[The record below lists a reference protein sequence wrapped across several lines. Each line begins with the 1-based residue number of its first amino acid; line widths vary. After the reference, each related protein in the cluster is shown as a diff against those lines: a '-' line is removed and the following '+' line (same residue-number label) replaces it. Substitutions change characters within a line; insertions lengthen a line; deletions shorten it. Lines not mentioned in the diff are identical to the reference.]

1 MNALLATPIAYLK
14 GVGPQKAQVLQ
25 DELGIFTFQDLLYH
39 FPYRYQDRSAFHDI
53 SLINAEDQYVQLK
66 GRLTHISEIGT
77 GRQKKLLGRFSDGS
91 GTIDLVWFQGFQWI
105 KANLSVQDEYIVFGK
120 PKFFQNNWNIP
131 HPELLK
137 VVPGLE
143 RKGFEAFYPSTE
155 KCQHKGLH
163 SKGLSKLIGN
173 LFEQLANQIPETLP
187 PLICTELNLL
197 PRVKALREIHQPS
210 SETLIKAARY
220 RLKWEELFFLQLE
233 LLLRKGVR
241 NQKLKGYPIK
251 EVGAS
256 FMEFYER
263 HLPFELTGAQK
274 RVLKEIRKDLGEGTH
289 MNRLLQGDVGSG
301 KTLVALLCLLLA
313 KGNALQ
319 GALMAPTEI
328 LANQHFIGISEL
340 LRDMDIN
347 VALLTGSTKK
357 AERTRI
363 HDGLLSGEIDLLI
376 GTHALL
382 EDTVQFKNLGL
393 VVIDEQHRFG
403 VAQRAK
409 MWRKNSTPPHVL
421 IMTATPIPRTLAM
434 TFYGDLDV
442 SVIDEL
448 PPGRKPIHT
457 IHRRENHRDKLLTFI
472 HEQLQLG
479 RQAYIVYPLI
489 QESEKLDFKNLEDG
503 YAQIEEFF
511 KPLGYQISM
520 VHGKMKP
527 ADKEAAMQEFVQG
540 QKHIMVATTVIEVG
554 VNVPNASVMVI
565 ESAERFGLSQLHQL
579 RGRVGRG
586 AEKSYCI
593 LMTGDGISKEAQKR
607 MDTMA
612 ASNDGFVL
620 AEVDL
625 QLRGPGDLMGT
636 QQSGALA
643 LKIADLAKDG
653 QLVQLARE
661 KAQATLKTDPQL
673 VAPENALLNQA
684 LREVLK
690 NKPNW
695 GRIS

>member
-14 GVGPQKAQVLQ
+14 GVGPQKAQTLQ
-25 DELGIFTFQDLLYH
+25 EELGIYTFQDLLFH
-39 FPYRYQDRSAFHDI
+39 FPYRYQDRSTFHSIAQI
-53 SLINAEDQYVQLK
+53 SSEDQYVQLK
-66 GRLTHISEIGT
+66 GKLTHIGEMGSGRHKKLHARFTDGT
-77 GRQKKLLGRFSDGS
+77 GY
-91 GTIDLVWFQGFQWI
+91 IDLVWFQGIQWI
-105 KANLSVQDEYIVFGK
+105 KSKLNIQDEFIVFGK

-137 VVPGLE
+137 VVAGME
-143 RKGFEAFYPSTE
+143 RKGYEAFYPSTE
-155 KCQHKGLH
+155 KCQHKGLG
-163 SKGLSKLIGN
+163 SKGLSKLIAH
-173 LFEQLANQIPETLP
+173 LLEQVAGQIPENLP
-187 PLICTELNLL
+187 GYLITDLNLMS
-197 PRVKALREIHQPS
+197 RGQALKEIHQPS
-210 SETLIKAARY
+210 SETLIKVARY
-220 RLKWEELFFLQLE
+220 RLKFEELLFLQLE
-233 LLLRKGVR
+233 LLLRKGAR
-241 NQKLKGYPIK
+241 QQKLKGFSLA
-251 EVGAS
+251 EVGDA
-256 FMEFYER
+256 FNVFYQNY
-263 HLPFELTGAQK
+263 LPFELTNAQK
-274 RVLKEIRKDLGEGTH
+274 RVVKEIRKDLAAGSH

-301 KTLVALLCLLLA
+301 KTLVALLSLLLA
-313 KGNALQ
+313 IGNGLQ

-328 LANQHFIGISEL
+328 LANQHFIGICEL
-340 LRDMDIN
+340 LAKMDLQ

-357 AERTRI
+357 SERERI
-363 HDGLLSGEIDLLI
+363 HEGLRDGSIHLLI

-382 EDTVQFKNLGL
+382 EDTVQFKALGL

-403 VAQRAK
+403 VAQRAR
-409 MWRKNSTPPHVL
+409 MWRKNKIPPHVL
-421 IMTATPIPRTLAM
+421 VMTATPIPRTLAM

-442 SVIDEL
+442 SIIDEL

-457 IHRRENHRDKLLTFI
+457 IHRRENHREKLYVFI
-472 HEQLQLG
+472 REQLQLG
-479 RQAYIVYPLI
+479 RQAYIVFPLI

-503 YAQIEEFF
+503 LAQIESYF
-511 KPLGYQISM
+511 KPLGFQTTM

-527 ADKEAAMQEFVQG
+527 ADKDAAMQTFVNG
-540 QKHIMVATTVIEVG
+540 QAHIMVATTVIEVG

-607 MDTMA
+607 MDTMVS
-612 ASNDGFVL
+612 SNDGFVL

-643 LKIADLAKDG
+643 LKIADLARDG
-653 QLVQLARE
+653 QIVQLARE
-661 KAQATLKTDPQL
+661 NARSILDEDPTLILEK
-673 VAPENALLNQA
+673 NRHLNLA

-690 NKPNW
+690 NRPNW

>member
-53 SLINAEDQYVQLK
+53 ALINGEDQYVQLK
-66 GRLTHISEIGT
+66 GRLTHISEIGS

-91 GTIDLVWFQGFQWI
+91 GSIDLVWFQGFQWI
-105 KANLSVQDEYIVFGK
+105 KGNLNVQDEYIVFGK

-197 PRVKALREIHQPS
+197 PRIKALREIHQPS

-241 NQKLKGYPIK
+241 SQKLKGYPIK
-251 EVGAS
+251 EVGAA
-256 FMEFYER
+256 FMEFYEH

-313 KGNALQ
+313 KGNMLQ

-328 LANQHFIGISEL
+328 LANQHYIGISEL
-340 LRDMDIN
+340 LREMDIK
-347 VALLTGSTKK
+347 VALLIGSTKK

-409 MWRKNSTPPHVL
+409 MWRKNTTPPHVL

-472 HEQLQLG
+472 HEQLQFG

-503 YAQIEEFF
+503 FAQIEEFF

-527 ADKEAAMQEFVQG
+527 ADKEAAMQEFVKG
-540 QKHIMVATTVIEVG
+540 QTHIMVATTVIEVG

-607 MDTMA
+607 MDTMVS
-612 ASNDGFVL
+612 SNDGFVL

-661 KAQATLKTDPQL
+661 KARAILETDAQL
-673 VAPENALLNQA
+673 IAPENSLLNQA

>member
-53 SLINAEDQYVQLK
+53 ALINGEDQYVQLK
-66 GRLTHISEIGT
+66 GRLTHISEIGS

-91 GTIDLVWFQGFQWI
+91 GSIDLVWFQGFQWI
-105 KANLSVQDEYIVFGK
+105 KGNLNVQDEYIVFGK

-197 PRVKALREIHQPS
+197 PRIKALREIHQPS

-241 NQKLKGYPIK
+241 SQKLKGYPIK
-251 EVGAS
+251 EVGAA
-256 FMEFYER
+256 FMEFYEH

-313 KGNALQ
+313 KGNMLQ

-340 LRDMDIN
+340 LREMDIK

-409 MWRKNSTPPHVL
+409 MWRKNTTPPHVL

-472 HEQLQLG
+472 HEQLQFG
-479 RQAYIVYPLI
+479 RQAYVVYPLI

-503 YAQIEEFF
+503 FAQIEEFF

-527 ADKEAAMQEFVQG
+527 ADKEAAMQEFVKG
-540 QKHIMVATTVIEVG
+540 QTHIMVATTVIEVG

-607 MDTMA
+607 MDTMVS
-612 ASNDGFVL
+612 SNDGFVL

-661 KAQATLKTDPQL
+661 KARAILETDAQL
-673 VAPENALLNQA
+673 IAPENALLNQA

>member
-25 DELGIFTFQDLLYH
+25 EELGIFTFQDLLFH
-39 FPYRYQDRSAFHDI
+39 FPYRYQDRSSFHDI
-53 SLINAEDQYVQLK
+53 SLIRAEDQYVQLK
-66 GRLTHISEIGT
+66 GRFTHISEIGS
-77 GRQKKLLGRFSDGS
+77 GRNKKLLGRFSDGS
-91 GTIDLVWFQGFQWI
+91 GAIDLVWFQGFQWI
-105 KANLSVQDEYIVFGK
+105 KGNLNVQDEFIVFGK

-137 VVPGLE
+137 VQPGME

-163 SKGLSKLIGN
+163 SKGLSKLIAH

-187 PLICTELNLL
+187 ASICSELNLL
-197 PRVKALREIHQPS
+197 PRVIALREIHQPS
-210 SETLIKAARY
+210 SEILIKTARY

-233 LLLRKGVR
+233 LLLRKGIQ
-241 NQKLKGYPIK
+241 NKKLKGYSFN
-251 EVGAS
+251 EVGAA
-256 FMEFYER
+256 FNEFYQK
-263 HLPFELTGAQK
+263 HLPFELTNAQK
-274 RVLKEIRKDLGEGTH
+274 RVLKEIRKDLGAGSH

-301 KTLVALLCLLLA
+301 KTLVALLSLLLA
-313 KGNALQ
+313 IGNNLQ

-328 LANQHFIGISEL
+328 LATQHFIGISEL
-340 LRDMDIN
+340 LGSMNIS

-357 AERTRI
+357 AERVRI
-363 HDGLLSGEIDLLI
+363 HEGLNNGDIQLLI

-409 MWRKNSTPPHVL
+409 MWRKNTTPPHVL

-448 PPGRKPIHT
+448 PPGRKPIQT
-457 IHRRENHRDKLLTFI
+457 IHRRENHRAKLFTFI
-472 HEQLQLG
+472 QEQLKLG
-479 RQAYIVYPLI
+479 RQAYVVYPLI

-503 YAQIEEFF
+503 YAQIEDFF
-511 KPLGYQISM
+511 KPNGFQISM

-527 ADKEAAMQEFVQG
+527 ADKEAAMQAFVQG
-540 QKHIMVATTVIEVG
+540 QTHIMVATTVIEVG

-586 AEKSYCI
+586 AEKSFCI

-607 MDTMA
+607 MDTMV

-643 LKIADLAKDG
+643 LKIADLARDG
-653 QLVQLARE
+653 QLVQLARD
-661 KAQATLKTDPQL
+661 KAREILESDPQL
-673 VAPENALLNQA
+673 IKPENTLLNQA

>member
-25 DELGIFTFQDLLYH
+25 DELGIYTFQDLLYH

-53 SLINAEDQYVQLK
+53 ALINAEDQYVQLK
-66 GRLTHISEIGT
+66 GRLTHISEIGS

-105 KANLSVQDEYIVFGK
+105 KGNLNVQDEYIVFGK

-197 PRVKALREIHQPS
+197 PRIKALREIHQPS

-251 EVGAS
+251 EVGAA
-256 FMEFYER
+256 FMDFYEH

-313 KGNALQ
+313 KGNELQ

-340 LRDMDIN
+340 LRDMDIK

-357 AERTRI
+357 TERTRI
-363 HDGLLSGEIDLLI
+363 HEGLLSGEIDLLI

-409 MWRKNSTPPHVL
+409 MWRKNTTPPHVL

-607 MDTMA
+607 MDTMV

-661 KAQATLKTDPQL
+661 KARAILATDAQL

>member
-105 KANLSVQDEYIVFGK
+105 KANLNVQDEYIVFGK

-607 MDTMA
+607 MDTMV

>member
-14 GVGPQKAQVLQ
+14 GVGPQKAQTLQ
-25 DELGIFTFQDLLYH
+25 EELGIYTFQDLLFH
-39 FPYRYQDRSAFHDI
+39 FPYRYQDRSSFHDI
-53 SLINAEDQYVQLK
+53 ALIRAEDQYVQLK
-66 GRLTHISEIGT
+66 GHFTHISEIGT
-77 GRQKKLLGRFSDGS
+77 GRNKKLQARFTDGS
-91 GTIDLVWFQGFQWI
+91 GAIDLVWFQGFQWI
-105 KANLSVQDEYIVFGK
+105 KGNLNVQDEFIVFGK

-137 VVPGLE
+137 VVPGMD

-155 KCQHKGLH
+155 KSQHKGLH
-163 SKGLSKLIGN
+163 SKGLSKLIAN
-173 LFEQLANQIPETLP
+173 LFEQLAHQIPETLP
-187 PLICTELNLL
+187 AEICTELNLL
-197 PRVKALREIHQPS
+197 PRIKALREIHQPS
-210 SETLIKAARY
+210 SEILIKASRY

-233 LLLRKGVR
+233 LLLRKGI
-241 NQKLKGYPIK
+241 QSKKLKGYPVQ
-251 EVGAS
+251 EVGWA
-256 FMEFYER
+256 FNTFYQN
-263 HLPFELTGAQK
+263 HLPFELTNAQK
-274 RVLKEIRKDLGEGTH
+274 RVLKEIRKDLGAGSH

-301 KTLVALLCLLLA
+301 KTLVALLSLLLA
-313 KGNALQ
+313 IGNDLQ

-328 LANQHFIGISEL
+328 LATQHFIGISEL
-340 LRDMDIN
+340 LEKMDIR

-357 AERTRI
+357 AARSEI
-363 HDGLLSGEIDLLI
+363 HEGLLNGDIQLLI

-409 MWRKNSTPPHVL
+409 MWRKNTIPPHVL

-457 IHRRENHRDKLLTFI
+457 IHRRENHRNKLFSFI
-472 HEQLQLG
+472 LEQLQLG
-479 RQAYIVYPLI
+479 RQAYVVFPLI

-503 YAQIEEFF
+503 HAQIEDFF
-511 KPLGYQISM
+511 KPLGFQISM

-527 ADKEAAMQEFVQG
+527 IDKEAAMQAFVLG
-540 QKHIMVATTVIEVG
+540 QTNIMVATTVIEVG

-607 MDTMA
+607 MDTMV

-653 QLVQLARE
+653 QLVALARE
-661 KAQATLKTDPQL
+661 KAREILANDPQL
-673 VAPENALLNQA
+673 ISPEHTLLNQA
-684 LREVLK
+684 LREVLR

>member
-25 DELGIFTFQDLLYH
+25 DELGIYTFQDLLYH

-53 SLINAEDQYVQLK
+53 ALINAEDQYVQLK
-66 GRLTHISEIGT
+66 GRLTHISEIGS

-91 GTIDLVWFQGFQWI
+91 GSIDLVWFQGFQWI
-105 KANLSVQDEYIVFGK
+105 KGNLNVQDEYIVFGK

-197 PRVKALREIHQPS
+197 PRIKALREIHQPS

-241 NQKLKGYPIK
+241 SQKLKGYPIK
-251 EVGAS
+251 EVGAA
-256 FMEFYER
+256 FMEFYEH

-340 LRDMDIN
+340 LRNMDIK

-409 MWRKNSTPPHVL
+409 MWRKNTRPPHVL

-457 IHRRENHRDKLLTFI
+457 IHRRENHRDKLHTFI

-540 QKHIMVATTVIEVG
+540 QTHIMVATTVIEVG

-607 MDTMA
+607 MDTMV

-661 KAQATLKTDPQL
+661 KARAILETDAQL
-673 VAPENALLNQA
+673 VAPENAMLNQA

>member
-25 DELGIFTFQDLLYH
+25 EELGIFTFQDLLFH
-39 FPYRYQDRSAFHDI
+39 FPYRYQDRSSFHDI
-53 SLINAEDQYVQLK
+53 ALIRAEDQYVQLK
-66 GRLTHISEIGT
+66 GRFTHISEIGS
-77 GRQKKLLGRFSDGS
+77 GRNKKLLGRFSDGS
-91 GTIDLVWFQGFQWI
+91 GAIDLVWFQGFQWI
-105 KANLSVQDEYIVFGK
+105 KGNLNVQDEFIVFGK

-137 VVPGLE
+137 VQPGME

-163 SKGLSKLIGN
+163 SKGLSKLIAH

-187 PLICTELNLL
+187 ASICSELNLL

-210 SETLIKAARY
+210 SEILIKTARY

-233 LLLRKGVR
+233 LLLRKGIQ
-241 NQKLKGYPIK
+241 NKKLKGYSFN
-251 EVGAS
+251 EVGAA
-256 FMEFYER
+256 FNEFYQN
-263 HLPFELTGAQK
+263 HLPFELTNAQK
-274 RVLKEIRKDLGEGTH
+274 RVLKEIRKDLGAGSH

-301 KTLVALLCLLLA
+301 KTLVALLSLLLA
-313 KGNALQ
+313 IGNDLQ

-328 LANQHFIGISEL
+328 LATQHFIGISEL
-340 LRDMDIN
+340 LGSMNIN

-357 AERTRI
+357 AERVRI
-363 HDGLLSGEIDLLI
+363 HEGLNNGDIRLLI

-409 MWRKNSTPPHVL
+409 MWRKNTTPPHVL

-448 PPGRKPIHT
+448 PPGRKPIQT
-457 IHRRENHRDKLLTFI
+457 IHRRENHRAKLFAFI
-472 HEQLQLG
+472 QEQLQLG
-479 RQAYIVYPLI
+479 RQAYVVYPLI

-503 YAQIEEFF
+503 YAQIEDFF
-511 KPLGYQISM
+511 KPHGFQISM

-527 ADKEAAMQEFVQG
+527 ADKEAAMQAFVQG
-540 QKHIMVATTVIEVG
+540 QTHIMVATTVIEVG

-586 AEKSYCI
+586 AEKSFCI
-593 LMTGDGISKEAQKR
+593 LMTGDGISKEAQMR
-607 MDTMA
+607 MDTMV

-643 LKIADLAKDG
+643 LKIADLARDG
-653 QLVQLARE
+653 QLVQLARD
-661 KAQATLKTDPQL
+661 KAREILESDPQL
-673 VAPENALLNQA
+673 IKPENTLLNQA

>member
-1 MNALLATPIAYLK
+1 M
-14 GVGPQKAQVLQ
+14 
-25 DELGIFTFQDLLYH
+25 
-39 FPYRYQDRSAFHDI
+39 
-53 SLINAEDQYVQLK
+53 
-66 GRLTHISEIGT
+66 
-77 GRQKKLLGRFSDGS
+77 
-91 GTIDLVWFQGFQWI
+91 
-105 KANLSVQDEYIVFGK
+105 
-120 PKFFQNNWNIP
+120 
-131 HPELLK
+131 
-137 VVPGLE
+137 
-143 RKGFEAFYPSTE
+143 
-155 KCQHKGLH
+155 
-163 SKGLSKLIGN
+163 
-173 LFEQLANQIPETLP
+173 
-187 PLICTELNLL
+187 
-197 PRVKALREIHQPS
+197 
-210 SETLIKAARY
+210 
-220 RLKWEELFFLQLE
+220 
-233 LLLRKGVR
+233 LRKGI
-241 NQKLKGYPIK
+241 QSKKLKGYPVQ
-251 EVGAS
+251 EVGWA
-256 FMEFYER
+256 FNTFYQN
-263 HLPFELTGAQK
+263 HLPFELTNAQK
-274 RVLKEIRKDLGEGTH
+274 RVLKEIRKDLGAGSH

-301 KTLVALLCLLLA
+301 KTLVALLSLLLA
-313 KGNALQ
+313 IGNDLQ

-328 LANQHFIGISEL
+328 LATQHFIGISEL
-340 LRDMDIN
+340 LEKMDIR

-357 AERTRI
+357 AARSEI
-363 HDGLLSGEIDLLI
+363 HEGLLNGDIQLLI

-409 MWRKNSTPPHVL
+409 MWRKNTIPPHVL

-457 IHRRENHRDKLLTFI
+457 IHRRENHRNKLFSFI
-472 HEQLQLG
+472 LEQLQLG
-479 RQAYIVYPLI
+479 RQAYVVFPLI

-503 YAQIEEFF
+503 HAQIEDFF
-511 KPLGYQISM
+511 KPLGFQISM

-527 ADKEAAMQEFVQG
+527 IDKEAAMQAFVLG
-540 QKHIMVATTVIEVG
+540 QTNIMVATTVIEVG

-593 LMTGDGISKEAQKR
+593 LMTGDGISKEAQRR
-607 MDTMA
+607 MDTMV

-653 QLVQLARE
+653 QIVALARE
-661 KAQATLKTDPQL
+661 KAREILANDPQL
-673 VAPENALLNQA
+673 ISPEHTLLNQA
-684 LREVLK
+684 LREVLR